1 MGRRRGLAAGL
12 FCLFGLTSQ
21 GVRADTRLI
30 DSPSAEPLG
39 HAYARWEIGAG
50 PQGSVLSFFHVGVF
64 DRLHFGL
71 SYGMQEVLGSGP
83 IDANP
88 HPGFQAQLMILDQ
101 HPLPTLAFGFDSQ
114 GRGRWQ
120 QDEERYERKS
130 MGFYG
135 VATYSLAARSW
146 PLLTTFNGGINYSL
160 EGSRE
165 SADLFMGMVEHL
177 GRSFALLLDYDF
189 GLDDRGSDRDRGYL
203 DFGVQWRFQ
212 GGSHLRF
219 ILRDLFE
226 NADEGIGRELN
237 FFYLFRL

>member
-1 MGRRRGLAAGL
+1 MGL
-12 FCLFGLTSQ
+12 FPPAS
-21 GVRADTRLI
+21 RADTRLI
-30 DSPSAEPLG
+30 NSPTAEPLG

-50 PQGSVLSFFHVGVF
+50 PQGGVLSYFHVGVF

-88 HPGFQAQLMILDQ
+88 HPGFQGQLLLLDQ
-101 HPLPTLAFGFDSQ
+101 YPLPTLAVGFDSQ
-114 GRGRWQ
+114 GRGRWLK
-120 QDEERYERKS
+120 DEERYERKS

-135 VATYSLAARSW
+135 VATYNLSARSW

-160 EGSRE
+160 EGARE
-165 SADLFMGMVEHL
+165 SADLFLGMEEHL

-189 GLDDRGSDRDRGYL
+189 GFDDRGDDRDRGYL
-203 DFGVQWRFQ
+203 DFGIQWRFQ

-219 ILRDLFE
+219 LLRDLFE
-226 NADEGIGRELN
+226 NAGDGIGRELN